1 MITFDKNHQKC
12 RKQTNHKNSFRN
24 FTNLG
29 YLVLCKEGI
38 HLVFFFQSLYQT
50 CWKESKSYKF
60 ASLLLFVQSTIHFGK
75 NINIFWHNSFTES
88 WSSFWLSFLEI
99 SKILT
104 KISFFK
110 FQTENFFSGK
120 RYGNFSKK
128 KIVSSRSLKWETNKK
143 PTNNKPRTVPII

>member
-1 MITFDKNHQKC
+1 MTKTIKNAGNKPTIKTRSGTLQTLGILSC
-12 RKQTNHKNSFRN
+12 VRKEFTLFSSSSLFTKPVEKSPNHINS
-24 FTNLG
+24 LA
-29 YLVLCKEGI
+29 YYCK
-38 HLVFFFQSLYQT
+38 
-50 CWKESKSYKF
+50 
-60 ASLLLFVQSTIHFGK
+60 FVQSTIHFGK

-143 PTNNKPRTVPII
+143 PTYNKPRTVPII